1 MCNNEMHPLAK
12 KEMNRLRGL
21 VREAD
26 RLFGRL
32 EEAERQAFD
41 KEDRADFDSVLRK
54 KVLEIVKEW
63 REA

>member
-1 MCNNEMHPLAK
+1 MEPLVQ

-32 EEAERQAFD
+32 EEAERQASE
-41 KEDRADFDSVLRK
+41 KEARADFDQELRRT
-54 KVLEIVKEW
+54 VCQIVNEWKE
-63 REA
+63 A